1 MASGSHP
8 IQSSSLGVYEASLFI
23 LSIIIPGKQMT
34 GNDIDAYLQP
44 LIKELKELCF
54 DGVYT
59 FNYSEKK
66 CLHCERL
73 YGQLVTS

>member
-1 MASGSHP
+1 
-8 IQSSSLGVYEASLFI
+8 
-23 LSIIIPGKQMT
+23 MT

-73 YGQLVTS
+73 YGQLVTSWWLFYGKCIMLSEVIICP